1 MRESPEPVLLYIPL
15 MKELGLSW
23 KEIKDTPRIELEGLL
38 CGLAEYQQLHS
49 MDGYDDEDINKMAQ
63 QKPRL
68 RSQYA
73 RYMSQKRKYYKGLDS
88 QKPKSFKE
96 ALNL

>member
-23 KEIKDTPRIELEGLL
+23 KEIKNTPRIELEGLL
-38 CGLAEYQQLHS
+38 CSLAEYQQLHS
-49 MDGYDDEDINKMAQ
+49 MDGYDDEDISKMAK
-63 QKPRL
+63 QKPQL

-73 RYMSQKRKYYKGLDS
+73 QYMSQKQKYYRGLES

-96 ALNL
+96 ALKL